1 MSQAR
6 DRLSREGVVPIR
18 EFREVIIP
26 RTIRGDGSIHE
37 RSGDDHLSGPLP
49 RISRIVG
56 SIAVAIEAGFHRD

>member
-1 MSQAR
+1 MSQTR
-6 DRLSREGVVPIR
+6 DRLSCEGIISVR
-18 EFREVIIP
+18 QFREVIIP